1 MGPTFTRRQFYRA
14 IGAASVSSQ
23 DVNMQTAP
31 GRFAVR
37 INSVEA
43 DWDDESGRVEVR
55 VELFVNA
62 LAATTVNI
70 HQLRYWVGILAQM

>member
-1 MGPTFTRRQFYRA
+1 
-14 IGAASVSSQ
+14 
-23 DVNMQTAP
+23 MQTAP